1 MAGLPILLVDDDRG
15 ACNTLAILLS
25 VSGYQTDVAHNGIA
39 ALNLLKTKEYGL
51 AISDYQMPDMNGIDL
66 FRCIRRL
73 RPDLPGLLLTGHS
86 KSHLE
91 ELALEAGILHVL
103 SKPADFHELIPLIER
118 CLARHHS
125 YPDSHA
131 ESPCVLADS
140 SLSPD
145 VQVEL

>member
-1 MAGLPILLVDDDRG
+1 
-15 ACNTLAILLS
+15 
-25 VSGYQTDVAHNGIA
+25 
-39 ALNLLKTKEYGL
+39 
-51 AISDYQMPDMNGIDL
+51 MNGIDL
-66 FRCIRRL
+66 FRCMRRL
-73 RPDLPGLLLTGHS
+73 RPDLPGLLLTGYS
-86 KSHLE
+86 KSDVE
-91 ELALEAGILHVL
+91 ELALEAGIHHVL

-145 VQVEL
+145 VQVET